1 MIQNIAFFSHAPINN
16 AHRTS
21 SDNFFHLPGGDQV
34 WGEEDRQLPS
44 RRRFPTHPWILCDVR
59 TVCIGS
65 AHLVS
70 CFLINS
76 YSDVPQV
83 IYGVD
88 FLGVREAMKNLTSR
102 GAVDPLMKIELGLN
116 ESGMLVIH
124 DAYAY
129 GEVKEESIAS
139 RIKGFF
145 GGSSSSTST
154 TATAE
159 EGEETTIETAPS
171 ETPSESSATPEPTSS
186 PASVPVKFEL
196 KHTSIVPYSSAQI
209 MAARKRLIAVD
220 NAEKLR
226 NKKEE
231 ARNMLE
237 GYSYRMRDLLVGEP
251 TSPFILYSKEEER
264 RKLEE
269 RMGEAFALVNEGDD
283 AELAELW
290 RRREEME

>member
-1 MIQNIAFFSHAPINN
+1 
-16 AHRTS
+16 
-21 SDNFFHLPGGDQV
+21 
-34 WGEEDRQLPS
+34 
-44 RRRFPTHPWILCDVR
+44 
-59 TVCIGS
+59 
-65 AHLVS
+65 LVS